1 MGCVVGWNDAEGSW
15 DCPCHGSRFTPQGDV
30 ISGPA
35 ETPLN
40 EVTKA
45 QPSPLKNAKRGAHLS

>member
-1 MGCVVGWNDAEGSW
+1 MGCVVGWNDAEGTW

-35 ETPLN
+35 EKPLPA
-40 EVTKA
+40 VSRT
-45 QPSPLKNAKRGAHLS
+45 QPAPVEKLKS